1 MDIRIAE
8 MRDAGAL
15 LAHDRHITRAR
26 LERKIADRQILVLL
40 DGENFAGWLRWGL
53 FWDEHPFMNLLYLL
67 EPYRGK
73 GLGRA
78 LVMDWERRMKAEGH
92 EVVMT
97 STQANECAQF
107 FYRHMGYAD
116 VGSFALPG
124 DPLELILQK
133 AL

>member
-40 DGENFAGWLRWGL
+40 DGETFAGWLRWGL

-73 GLGRA
+73 GLGRE
-78 LVMDWERRMKAEGH
+78 LVTDWERRMKAEGH

-116 VGSFALPG
+116 AGSFALPG

-133 AL
+133 PL

>member
-1 MDIRIAE
+1 MKYAKLFLRKHTAKGDFFWVIRIAE
-8 MRDAGAL
+8 
-15 LAHDRHITRAR
+15 IV
-26 LERKIADRQILVLL
+26 LVML
-40 DGENFAGWLRWGL
+40 DGDNFAGWLRWGL

-73 GLGRA
+73 GLGRQ
-78 LVMDWERRMKAEGH
+78 LVSDWERRMKAEGH

-107 FYRHMGYAD
+107 FYRRLGYEDA
-116 VGSFALPG
+116 GAFALPV

>member
-8 MRDAGAL
+8 ERDLEAL
-15 LAHDRHITRAR
+15 LTHDRHVTRAR
-26 LERKIADRQILVLL
+26 LERKIADHQVLVLL
-40 DGENFAGWLRWGL
+40 DGDDFAGWLRWGL

-73 GLGRA
+73 GLGRL
-78 LVMDWERRMKAEGH
+78 LVAEWEARMKAAGH

-107 FYRHMGYAD
+107 FYRHMGYDD
-116 VGSFALPG
+116 VGAFALPG

>member
-73 GLGRA
+73 GLGRE
-78 LVMDWERRMKAEGH
+78 LVKDWERRMKAEGH

-116 VGSFALPG
+116 AGSFALPG

>member
-78 LVMDWERRMKAEGH
+78 LVTDWERRMKAEGH

>member
-8 MRDAGAL
+8 ERDLETL
-15 LAHDRHITRAR
+15 LTHDCHVTRAR
-26 LERKIADRQILVLL
+26 LERKIADHQVLVLL
-40 DGENFAGWLRWGL
+40 DGDSFAGWLRWGL

-73 GLGRA
+73 GLGRQ
-78 LVMDWERRMKAEGH
+78 LVTDWENRMKAAGH

-107 FYRHMGYAD
+107 FYRHMGYDD
-116 VGSFALPG
+116 VGAFALPG

>member
-78 LVMDWERRMKAEGH
+78 LVTDWERRMKAEGH
-92 EVVMT
+92 EIVMT

-107 FYRHMGYAD
+107 FYRRLGYED
-116 VGSFALPG
+116 VGAFALPG

>member
-1 MDIRIAE
+1 MIRL
-8 MRDAGAL
+8 AGESDLCFLA
-15 LAHDRHITRAR
+15 AHDRHIGAQELANVVR
-26 LERKIADRQILVLL
+26 LGRVVIATDAEGAPV
-40 DGENFAGWLRWGL
+40 GWLRWGL

-67 EPYRGK
+67 EPYRGR
-73 GLGRA
+73 GLGRE
-78 LVMDWERRMKAEGH
+78 LVTDWENRMKAAGH
-92 EVVMT
+92 DVLMT

-107 FYRHMGYAD
+107 FYRRLGYED

>member
-78 LVMDWERRMKAEGH
+78 LVTDWERRMKAEGH

-116 VGSFALPG
+116 VGGFALPG

>member
-8 MRDAGAL
+8 PRDLDAL
-15 LAHDRHITRAR
+15 LEHDRHIARAR
-26 LERKIADRQILVLL
+26 LERKIEEGQVLVLL

-73 GLGRA
+73 GLGRE
-78 LVMDWERRMKAEGH
+78 LVTDWENRMKAAGH
-92 EVVMT
+92 DVVMT

-107 FYRHMGYAD
+107 FYRRLGYED

>member
-1 MDIRIAE
+1 MKYAKLFLRKHTAKGDFFWVIRIAE
-8 MRDAGAL
+8 
-15 LAHDRHITRAR
+15 IV
-26 LERKIADRQILVLL
+26 LVML
-40 DGENFAGWLRWGL
+40 DGDNFAGWLRWGL

-73 GLGRA
+73 GLGRQ
-78 LVMDWERRMKAEGH
+78 LVSDWERRMKAEGH
-92 EVVMT
+92 GVVMT

-107 FYRHMGYAD
+107 FYRRLGYED
-116 VGSFALPG
+116 VGAFALPG

>member
-40 DGENFAGWLRWGL
+40 NGENFAGWLRWGL

-78 LVMDWERRMKAEGH
+78 LVTDWERRMKAEGH

>member
-73 GLGRA
+73 GLGRE
-78 LVMDWERRMKAEGH
+78 LVTDWERRMKAEGH

>member
-8 MRDAGAL
+8 TRDVETL

-26 LERKIADRQILVLL
+26 LERKIAERQVLVLL
-40 DGENFAGWLRWGL
+40 DGETFAGWLRWGL

-73 GLGRA
+73 GLGRQ
-78 LVMDWERRMKAEGH
+78 LVKDWERRMKAEGH
-92 EVVMT
+92 ELVMT

-107 FYRHMGYAD
+107 FYRRLGYED

>member
-73 GLGRA
+73 GLGRE
-78 LVMDWERRMKAEGH
+78 LVKDWERRMKAEGH